1 MRRSERQV
9 TDRVQVQAILSQCKV
24 LRLAMIDGARPYV
37 VPLNYGYQ
45 MHGDRATFYFHSAH
59 QGRKLDL
66 LRRNPNVCVELDCGH
81 KLTSGGDVACR
92 YGYCYQCVI
101 AQGIAVELTEPAQ
114 KAEALKILMRCQTE
128 RDFSI
133 TEAQAE
139 AVSVWRI
146 DVTQLSAK
154 ARYE

>member
-9 TDRVQVQAILSQCKV
+9 SDPSQIQAILSQCKV

-45 MHGDRATFYFHSAH
+45 MQGDCATFYFHCAR

-101 AQGIAVELTEPAQ
+101 AEGTAMELTDPVQ
-114 KAEALKILMRCQTE
+114 KIEALEILMRCQTE
-128 RDFSI
+128 RDFTI

-139 AVSVWRI
+139 TVSVWRI

-154 ARYE
+154 AKYE